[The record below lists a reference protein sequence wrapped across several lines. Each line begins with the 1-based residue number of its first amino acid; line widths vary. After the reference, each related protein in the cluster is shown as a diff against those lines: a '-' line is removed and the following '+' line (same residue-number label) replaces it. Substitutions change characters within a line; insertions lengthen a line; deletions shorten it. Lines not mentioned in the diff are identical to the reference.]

1 MPISLDVKKWLEN
14 QFGERVRFDE
24 PMSKHTSFRI
34 GGPAD
39 ALVFSETGQELVSLV
54 KKAIE
59 ADIAWMVVGG
69 GTNLLIKDHGI
80 RGIVI
85 TTKNQ
90 KPVIEIEKGNE
101 DVTHI
106 RTTAGTKLS
115 ALCRFASDNSLQ
127 GMNFALGI
135 PGTVGGAVIM
145 NAGASG
151 GAMQDVLFSIEYVDR
166 DGSLV
171 KAQKENF
178 LYSYRN
184 FSIKGESDFRSA
196 KAPIIVEAVI
206 QLRPGNPETI
216 EKEAKFILGGRSET
230 QPGGLGNAG
239 CFFKNPSLQ
248 ESAGKLIDLAGLKGC
263 RIGGAVVSEKHAN
276 YIINSGTATAE
287 DVLALSRVIQEK
299 VFQMFQIR
307 LEPEVRIVE

>member
-1 MPISLDVKKWLEN
+1 MPISHDFKKWLEN

-24 PMSKHTSFRI
+24 PMSKHTSFRV

-39 ALVFSETGQELVSLV
+39 ALVFSETRQELALLI

-59 ADIAWMVVGG
+59 VDVDWVVVGG

-90 KPVIEIEKGNE
+90 NPVIEIEKADE
-101 DVTHI
+101 EVTHI
-106 RTTAGTKLS
+106 RITAGTKLS

-145 NAGASG
+145 NAGTSG
-151 GAMQDVLFSIEYVDR
+151 GAMQDVLFSIEYVGR

-171 KAQKENF
+171 KAQKEKF

-184 FSIKGESDFRSA
+184 FAIKGESDFRSA

-206 QLRPGNPETI
+206 QLRSGNPETI
-216 EKEAKFILGGRSET
+216 EKEAKFILDRRSET
-230 QPGGLGNAG
+230 QPKGFGNAG
-239 CFFKNPSLQ
+239 CFFKNPSPQ
-248 ESAGKLIDLAGLKGC
+248 ESAGKLIDLAGLKGY
-263 RIGGAVVSEKHAN
+263 RVGGAVVSEKHAN

-287 DVLALSRVIQEK
+287 DVLTLSQVIREK

>member
-59 ADIAWMVVGG
+59 ADVAWMVVGG

-90 KPVIEIEKGNE
+90 KPFIEIEKADKE
-101 DVTHI
+101 VTHI

-145 NAGASG
+145 NAGTSG
-151 GAMQDVLFSIEYVDR
+151 GAMQDVLFSIEYLDR
-166 DGSLV
+166 HGSLV
-171 KAQKENF
+171 KAQKGKF
-178 LYSYRN
+178 VYSYRN
-184 FSIKGESDFRSA
+184 FAINGESDFRSA
-196 KAPIIVEAVI
+196 KAPVIVEAVI

-216 EKEAKFILGGRSET
+216 EKEAKVILGRRAET
-230 QPGGLGNAG
+230 QPGGPGNAG
-239 CFFKNPSLQ
+239 CFFKNPSPQ

-276 YIINSGTATAE
+276 YIVNSGTATAE
-287 DVLALSRVIQEK
+287 DVLALSQVIQEK